1 MSREEWWDQEI
12 TSMVI
17 VLTISHDTMPWL
29 SPGSWISRDVAE
41 CHALLRH
48 LLPEH
53 LYNLSVVTE
62 HQADVNYY
70 RISQWLIRA
79 LSHESTLQH
88 ANNNSYAL
96 SYWFD

>member
-1 MSREEWWDQEI
+1 MSGEEWWDQEI
-12 TSMVI
+12 TSIVI
-17 VLTISHDTMPWL
+17 VLTITCDTMPWL
-29 SPGSWISRDVAE
+29 SPGSWISHGVAE
-41 CHALLRH
+41 CHTLLEH

-62 HQADVNYY
+62 HVNYY
-70 RISQWLIRA
+70 RISQWLIRV